1 RFIPKLSSLFL
12 KGAIVSLILS
22 TFGPF
27 LLGILAG
34 NGLKD
39 SVYFDMSIYF
49 YLHFQYNGWLYFS
62 LIGLFIWILYNKF
75 ILMSSKTI
83 SFRFLIYIFTLV
95 PSYLLFILWFDLG
108 EIGENI
114 AVIGAAG
121 QLIAIVLLLFS
132 IWTIKPALQYV
143 FSSHL

>member
-1 RFIPKLSSLFL
+1 WYQTIQQHRFIPKLSSLFL
-12 KGAIVSLILS
+12 QGAIVSLILS

-62 LIGLFIWILYNKF
+62 LIGLFIWILYNKN
-75 ILMSSKTI
+75 ILMVRTQKGYKSSKFHLNCVIIDVTNI
-83 SFRFLIYIFTLV
+83 FSEVGASICLNTVKRNIKNHYLI
-95 PSYLLFILWFDLG
+95 
-108 EIGENI
+108 
-114 AVIGAAG
+114 
-121 QLIAIVLLLFS
+121 
-132 IWTIKPALQYV
+132 
-143 FSSHL
+143 